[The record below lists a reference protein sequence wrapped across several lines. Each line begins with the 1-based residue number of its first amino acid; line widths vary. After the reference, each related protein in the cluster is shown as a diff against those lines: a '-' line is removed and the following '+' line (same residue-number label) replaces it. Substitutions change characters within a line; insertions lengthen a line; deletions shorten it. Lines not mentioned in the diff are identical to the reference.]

1 MLDYMSVKKLVTYG
15 IRTGMLAP
23 SDEVW
28 AVNQLLEVLQ
38 MDSMRNP
45 RKKSVTS
52 TYQRYWIDYVTVRWK
67 PVR

>member
-38 MDSMRNP
+38 MDSYEEP
-45 RKKSVTS
+45 
-52 TYQRYWIDYVTVRWK
+52 QEEIGDIDLPQLLDR
-67 PVR
+67 

>member
-15 IRTGMLAP
+15 IRTGMLSP

-38 MDSMRNP
+38 MDSYEEPQEEIEN
-45 RKKSVTS
+45 
-52 TYQRYWIDYVTVRWK
+52 IDMPQVPNR
-67 PVR
+67 

>member
-15 IRTGMLAP
+15 IRTGMLSP

-38 MDSMRNP
+38 MDSYEEP
-45 RKKSVTS
+45 
-52 TYQRYWIDYVTVRWK
+52 Q
-67 PVR
+67 